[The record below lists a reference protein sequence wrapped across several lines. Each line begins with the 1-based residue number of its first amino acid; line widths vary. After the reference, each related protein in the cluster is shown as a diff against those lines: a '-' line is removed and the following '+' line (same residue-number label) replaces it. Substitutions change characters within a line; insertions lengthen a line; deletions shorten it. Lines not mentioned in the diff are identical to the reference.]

1 MAHATET
8 TSAAEEHESTR
19 KPDTISPPE
28 LSGEQAGGPLAGAL
42 TGAFGEP
49 PATRVF
55 NHPALLLSPNSNFRS
70 TALRRAQQSHGNH
83 FVQQAMRGIQR
94 TPSSTQIVQRECAC
108 GGTLPDASYPE
119 QMSQPRV
126 DRQLHR

>member
-1 MAHATET
+1 
-8 TSAAEEHESTR
+8 
-19 KPDTISPPE
+19 
-28 LSGEQAGGPLAGAL
+28 
-42 TGAFGEP
+42 
-49 PATRVF
+49 
-55 NHPALLLSPNSNFRS
+55 
-70 TALRRAQQSHGNH
+70 
-83 FVQQAMRGIQR
+83 VQQAMRGIQR